1 MNITGPVENINFQ
14 NSNTY
19 SVGLS
24 YYGHPDLAEVK
35 TTVQNKTLNIDSTQ
49 FNWHR
54 NCQVIC
60 IPDTYNLSI
69 TVYAPDA
76 YQLANQLGSAPI
88 MPPVAYSPPPK
99 YMSRP

>member
-1 MNITGPVENINFQ
+1 LNITGPVENINFQ

-49 FNWHR
+49 F
-54 NCQVIC
+54 IG
-60 IPDTYNLSI
+60 
-69 TVYAPDA
+69 TVTA
-76 YQLANQLGSAPI
+76 L
-88 MPPVAYSPPPK
+88 
-99 YMSRP
+99 